1 MPNSKYGTFR
11 NRTEVNTNVT
21 IRQASEFIEKSAS
34 SVDAFRESTGT
45 SIKAVIIS
53 EQKEGGN
60 ETILFT
66 YAFENITIGEF
77 ITYRKKTYLV
87 YGEYEII
94 FSNEFK
100 KHKLIECNVEL
111 KFGDQVQKGYYISS
125 LRRYNNMNDLS
136 VTNVPYEFSSQ
147 KPIIITKENTNIE
160 FNTRFIIADESFVVN
175 DIDKISNQ
183 GLYYLSME
191 KSTKYHDIDDLVN
204 SVTAKVP
211 VKQVEI
217 LTGDIIA
224 GDNITIQTNF
234 GYATFSSDVD
244 IISKNA
250 TTVVFEAPIG
260 VSQLIVSTKDLE
272 GSIITTNYRIVI

>member
-21 IRQASEFIEKSAS
+21 IRQASDFIEKSAS
-34 SVDAFRESTGT
+34 SVDAFRESTGAN
-45 SIKAVIIS
+45 IKAVIIS

-66 YAFENITIGEF
+66 YAVDDITVGEF
-77 ITYRKKTYLV
+77 ITYKTKTYLV
-87 YGEYEII
+87 YGQYEII

-111 KFGDQVQKGYYISS
+111 KFGDKVQKGYYISS

-136 VTNVPYEFSSQ
+136 VTSIPYQFSSQ
-147 KPIIITKENTNIE
+147 KPIIITKQNTDIK
-160 FNTRFIIADESFVVN
+160 FNTRFIIIDEAFVVN

-183 GLYYLSME
+183 GLYYLSIE

-204 SVTAKVP
+204 SVTGTIPQK
-211 VKQVEI
+211 EI
-217 LTGDIIA
+217 EVLSGDIIA

-244 IISKNA
+244 IVSKNA

-260 VSQLIVSTKDLE
+260 ISQLVVSTKNAQ
-272 GSIITTNYRIVI
+272 GNIITTNYRIVI

>member
-45 SIKAVIIS
+45 NIKAVIIS

-66 YAFENITIGEF
+66 YAFENVVVGEF

-87 YGEYEII
+87 YGQYEII

-125 LRRYNNMNDLS
+125 LRKYNNMNDLT
-136 VTNVPYEFSSQ
+136 VTSIPYEFSSQ
-147 KPIIITKENTNIE
+147 KPIIITKQNTNIK
-160 FNTRFIIADESFVVN
+160 FNTRFIITDEVFVVN
-175 DIDKISNQ
+175 EIDKISNQ
-183 GLYYLSME
+183 GLYYLSIE
-191 KSTKYHDIDDLVN
+191 KTTAYHDIDDLVN
-204 SVTAKVP
+204 KVTEVVP
-211 VKQVEI
+211 PKQVEV
-217 LTGDIIA
+217 LAGDITA
-224 GDNITIQTNF
+224 GDNVTLQTNF
-234 GYATFSSDVD
+234 GYAVFSADVD
-244 IISKNA
+244 VVSKSATSII
-250 TTVVFEAPIG
+250 FEAPIG
-260 VSQLIVSTKDLE
+260 VSQLTVLTKNTQGD
-272 GSIITTNYRIVI
+272 IITTNYRIVI